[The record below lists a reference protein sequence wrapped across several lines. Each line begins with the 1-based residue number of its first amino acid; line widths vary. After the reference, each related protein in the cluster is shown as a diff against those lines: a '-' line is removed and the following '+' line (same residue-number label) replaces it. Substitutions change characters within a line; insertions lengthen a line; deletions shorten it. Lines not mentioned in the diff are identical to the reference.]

1 MEYCIHMKIRF
12 STIKYVIPALF
23 TTYALNYPA
32 PAIAQNFKNANKII
46 DTFEHAGSKSV
57 NPVDKYT
64 QDDLP
69 RAFREEIN
77 PSSWTN
83 DPDILKKAPNP
94 MFTLQGE
101 KVRAKG
107 VIDIT
112 NCRLYIYNEF
122 GKAIESFRV
131 AAGAPKTPTKPGI
144 RKILGK
150 QVYPYKNCPK
160 NSKRYRFPRDYGPK
174 IAYLNVVDT
183 ITGVLHDNGGY
194 FHGTRRESA
203 VSKANR
209 HLTHGCVRVHNRDAL
224 YLISDVFK
232 IGDYLKYVK

>member
-1 MEYCIHMKIRF
+1 MKIKF
-12 STIKYVIPALF
+12 NTIKHAIPALF
-23 TTYALNYPA
+23 TAYAINYSATAVSQNLKNANRLSDTFELVAPA
-32 PAIAQNFKNANKII
+32 PA
-46 DTFEHAGSKSV
+46 

-64 QDDLP
+64 QNDLP
-69 RAFREEIN
+69 FAFKEDIN

-83 DPDILKKAPNP
+83 DPNILKKAPNP
-94 MFTLQGE
+94 IFTLQGE
-101 KVRAKG
+101 KIQAKG
-107 VIDIT
+107 VVDIT

-131 AAGAPKTPTKPGI
+131 ATGATKTPTKPGI
-144 RKILGK
+144 RKVLGK

-174 IAYLNVVDT
+174 IAYLNVLDT
-183 ITGVLHDNGGY
+183 ITGALHDNGEY

-232 IGDYLKYVK
+232 IGDYLKYIK